1 MYQPIGYSGT
11 VADISVVIPLCNEEG
26 NVRPLYEELIG
37 VLERMGRSW
46 EICFVDDGSRDQTW
60 ERLLAVTAGN
70 PRVKLV
76 RFAMNFGQTTALAA
90 GIQATV
96 GRIVVIL
103 DGDLQNDPADIPRL
117 LEVLEQGYDVVH
129 GRRRKRQDA
138 FWPRRL
144 PSLAAN
150 WLVRR
155 VTGTEVHDLGCA
167 LRAMRREL
175 AERLEL
181 IGEMHRF
188 IPVLA
193 DALGAKSVEIDV
205 RHRPRSSGRT
215 KYGLRRTFRV
225 LRDLAVLASLPRG
238 RRTPLSRFSHTAM
251 ASGVFGLG
259 LLLCGI
265 VGAVGSVTVRAALL
279 IAAEIAWFFALAMWN
294 LGILAEQLVRITGW
308 DRILPLYQ
316 VVVPGGESLRSVL
329 PPEAS
334 RAVVDMPSP
343 PATVIRFPQP
353 QTLEGPTPDASLAP
367 HSGRTGTHS

>member
-1 MYQPIGYSGT
+1 MYQSFSNA
-11 VADISVVIPLCNEEG
+11 VAVAEISVVIPLCNEEG
-26 NVRPLYEELIG
+26 NVRPLYEELVG
-37 VLERMGRSW
+37 VLEGLGRSW
-46 EICFVDDGSRDQTW
+46 EICFVDDGSRDETW
-60 ERLLAVTAGN
+60 ERLLAVTAGD

-76 RFAMNFGQTTALAA
+76 RFATNFGQTTALAA
-90 GIQATV
+90 GIHATA
-96 GRIVVIL
+96 GRIVVTL

-117 LEVLEQGYDVVH
+117 IRVLEQGYDVVH
-129 GRRRKRQDA
+129 GRRQKRRDA
-138 FWPRRL
+138 FWTRRL
-144 PSLAAN
+144 PSSVAN

-193 DALGAKSVEIDV
+193 DALGARSVELDV
-205 RHRPRSSGRT
+205 RHRPRSSGST

-238 RRTPLSRFSHTAM
+238 RRTPLSRFSHAAI

-259 LLLCGI
+259 LMFCGI
-265 VGAVGSVTVRAALL
+265 VGTAGGVTVRAALL

-294 LGILAEQLVRITGW
+294 LGILAEQLIRTTGW
-308 DRILPLYQ
+308 KRILPLYQ
-316 VVVPGGESLRSVL
+316 VVVPGGETFRFAYTTLVSPAVADQPRKPPSVIPFPHNQPL
-329 PPEAS
+329 E
-334 RAVVDMPSP
+334 SP
-343 PATVIRFPQP
+343 IPGATLGSDSI
-353 QTLEGPTPDASLAP
+353 
-367 HSGRTGTHS
+367 RTGTHA